1 MKKRWIAYTLS
12 ILMIILTPV
21 SALSDIR
28 DGENDTEKEE
38 TTALSVSVKT
48 GAQEREITRKE
59 DEDEDIRED
68 IDAEVLPDW
77 EEIRI
82 GSADDLLA
90 FAKNCR
96 LDTWSRNKHVYL
108 TEDISLDGTDF
119 SGIPTFGGTFDGQ
132 GHEIRNLEL
141 ADGVSYA
148 GLFSRLQEDAVV
160 KDLRVNGRVT
170 PEGSQ
175 VRVGGL
181 CGDNSGVII
190 NCVMTG
196 IVSGNDY
203 VGGIAGFNELS
214 GIISDCRS
222 EGYVS
227 GVHFTGGIT
236 GENMGSVLKCENRA
250 KVNTT
255 EHIRSVS
262 LDDFDIETYAAR
274 FIPDSISKPADE
286 AAFSETVVDCGGIA
300 GLSIGV
306 ISGCKNEGTVGYERV
321 GYNIGG
327 IAGRQSGYITECE
340 NRGEIFGRKDIGGI
354 VGQAEPYV
362 TVDLSQ
368 DIAYQLT
375 DNIGKLHDLITAML
389 NDAGKESDA
398 LSSRLSVIQEFTG
411 NALEDSRYLADNT
424 VTYANGVT
432 GAVNEAFS
440 RVDYILEETSKDEG
454 VLDQVTWSAEDAREA
469 AERVEEAAGDLDL
482 FSYMT
487 EEERETYEKDK
498 KKIKEATEEYSG
510 YYEKGKKAF
519 YNYNLYLGAK
529 LDEELLNREKDLA
542 FRLKG
547 DEGYTFNREKLE
559 NPDTPAFTWTE
570 TETEKVGGDDFM
582 KTFSKKGTWV
592 HHNNETGE
600 DQAFPKKDTDAE
612 GNPTEDALADK
623 ALKDAAKLNSVADA
637 KDYADK
643 KYLENHPESTS
654 YADDIAQASSEMT
667 ELILSHTDDMTEET
681 LNDARRVVDSIGEAA
696 GHLENAGAE
705 TKRIVRTV
713 ADEPE
718 VVFPELDMEYRAH
731 TTSLA
736 DNLQG
741 MNDNFGILNG
751 EMNGAAG
758 ELLGDLSAVT
768 EQFDQIMLLYTDAI
782 DGALDRDYSNVIEDD
797 SLKVAADCTDATVDS
812 CINRGKVSASLDA
825 GGIAGT
831 MAVEYDF
838 DLESDVTGIR
848 NADANTTFIA
858 KCVLRNN
865 GNHAEVT
872 SEKSYAGGICG
883 LQELGTVTGCGGFG
897 SVTSSSGSYAG
908 GITGSS
914 LSYIVNCRSK
924 CGISAESYAGG
935 IAGDGCN
942 IYDCISIPR
951 IDNAKNWYGAIA
963 GHTEDGAKIR
973 NNLFVSGE
981 LSGIDRVSYALKA
994 SPVSYEELMEK
1005 EGASSDLFAKEFDRM
1020 SVTFLLDEKDG
1031 EDDGTVLGKKEVR
1044 YGEMLDD
1051 SVLSSLPDRED
1062 SYAYFEDDISKAVT
1076 SDETVRVGY
1085 RRFRTTLSGA
1095 PREGAS
1101 MSAILV
1107 DGCFREGE
1115 ELTTLR
1121 ELDSKELLTEE
1132 DGTVEVWDIRI
1143 PEDGRPR
1150 HTLRYLPTGE
1160 DELVGRVSDRVGELK
1175 LYLYRNGNWEELPK
1189 TGTLGKYDLYDT
1201 EGNSLIIAAR
1211 YSNPKRLSRVL
1222 IIVIISIIITLVI
1235 AVVLIA
1241 HFLVKR
1247 RRKILNTA
1255 KKIREATHE
1264 AARNIGSQNQIFY
1277 HGGEDRHGD
1286 PVEEAEDP
1294 AENAEDPAENA
1305 EGSPDEAPEDEEE
1318 KTECHEENSTEP

>member
-1 MKKRWIAYTLS
+1 MKKRWIAFILS
-12 ILMIILTPV
+12 ILMIIMIPV
-21 SALSDIR
+21 SVLSDTR
-28 DGENDTEKEE
+28 NGKNDTEEEE
-38 TTALSVSVKT
+38 TTPVSVSVKT
-48 GAQEREITRKE
+48 GSQEREITRKE
-59 DEDEDIRED
+59 DADEDIRED
-68 IDAEVLPDW
+68 IDAEVLPEW

-82 GSADDLLA
+82 GSAEELIS
-90 FAKNCR
+90 FSKNCR

-108 TEDISLDGTDF
+108 TKDISLDGTGF
-119 SGIPTFGGTFDGQ
+119 EGIPTFGGTFDGQ
-132 GHEIRNLEL
+132 GYEIRDLEL
-141 ADGVSYA
+141 TEGTSYT

-175 VRVGGL
+175 VRVGGI

-214 GIISDCRS
+214 GIISDCSS

-236 GENMGSVLKCENRA
+236 GENMGSVLNCANLA

-262 LDDFDIETYAAR
+262 PGDFDIETYAAK
-274 FIPDSISKPADE
+274 FIPDSIRKPSDE

-306 ISGCKNEGTVGYERV
+306 ISGSRNEGAVGYERV

-327 IAGRQSGYITECE
+327 ISGRQSGYITGCE
-340 NRGEIFGRKDIGGI
+340 NRGQILGRKDIGGI
-354 VGQAEPYV
+354 AGQAEPYV

-375 DNIGKLHDLITAML
+375 DNIGKLHDLITATL

-411 NALEDSRYLADNT
+411 NALADSRYIADNT

-454 VLDQVTWSAEDAREA
+454 VLDQVSWSAEDAREA
-469 AERVEEAAGDLDL
+469 AERVDESVGDLDL

-487 EEERETYEKDK
+487 EEERQTYENDK
-498 KKIKEATEEYSG
+498 KKIKEATEEYSD

-529 LDEELLNREKDLA
+529 LDEELLDREKDLA
-542 FRLKG
+542 FLLKSG
-547 DEGYTFNREKLE
+547 EGYTFNRENLE
-559 NPDTPAFTWTE
+559 NPDTPAFSWTE
-570 TETEKVGGDDFM
+570 TETEKIGGEDFM
-582 KTFSKKGTWV
+582 KTFSQSGKWV

-600 DQAFPKKDTDAE
+600 DLAFPKKDTDAE
-612 GNPTEDALADK
+612 GKPTEDALADR
-623 ALKDAAKLNSVADA
+623 ALKEAAKLGSVADA
-637 KDYADK
+637 KDHADR

-654 YADDIAQASSEMT
+654 YADDIAKASAEMT
-667 ELILSHTDDMTEET
+667 ELILSHADDMTDEARE
-681 LNDARRVVDSIGEAA
+681 DARRAADSIGNAA
-696 GHLENAGAE
+696 EHLKNAGTE

-713 ADEPE
+713 SDQPE
-718 VVFPELDMEYRAH
+718 VVFPELDSEYREH

-741 MNDNFGILNG
+741 MNDNFGILNS

-768 EQFDQIMLLYTDAI
+768 DQFDRIMLLYTDAI

-797 SLKVAADCTDATVDS
+797 SLKVAADCTDATIDS
-812 CINRGKVSASLDA
+812 CINRGSVSGSLDA

-838 DLESDVTGIR
+838 DLESDVTGIK
-848 NADANTTFIA
+848 NADMNTTFIA

-865 GNHAEVT
+865 ANHAEVV

-897 SVTSSSGSYAG
+897 NVSSASGNYAG
-908 GITGSS
+908 GIAGSS

-924 CGISAESYAGG
+924 CGISAMSYAGG

-973 NNLFVSGE
+973 NNLFVSDE
-981 LSGIDRVSYALKA
+981 LAGIDRVSYTLKA
-994 SPVSYEELMEK
+994 SPVSYEKLMEQ

-1020 SVTFLLDEKDG
+1020 RVTFILDDKEG

-1085 RRFRTTLSGA
+1085 RRFRTTLAGA
-1095 PREGAS
+1095 PREGAV

-1107 DGCFREGE
+1107 DGCFREGD
-1115 ELTTLR
+1115 ELETLR
-1121 ELDSKELLTEE
+1121 ELDSKELLTNE

-1143 PEDGRPR
+1143 PEDGQPR
-1150 HTLRYLPTGE
+1150 HTLRYLPARE
-1160 DELVGRVSDRVGELK
+1160 DEFVGRVSDRVGELK
-1175 LYLYRNGNWEELPK
+1175 LYLYRNGAWEELVK
-1189 TGTLGKYDLYDT
+1189 SGTLGKYDLYDT
-1201 EGNSLIIAAR
+1201 EGNSLLIAAR

-1235 AVVLIA
+1235 TVILIA

-1286 PVEEAEDP
+1286 PVKEEDAE
-1294 AENAEDPAENA
+1294 E
-1305 EGSPDEAPEDEEE
+1305 SPDETPAEDAEESPDE
-1318 KTECHEENSTEP
+1318 TPKKEENPECHEENSTEP